1 MRHLVLIVSVLC
13 LGFIVTSCS
22 RGAYN
27 QTFVNSS
34 QMPSQSMLVA
44 VLPFENLTT
53 HRNAGIICSELL
65 STELYRKGVFRMIEQ
80 SRVRKWMTNNKIN
93 PSQLTETTYA
103 QAVARA
109 LGVHAVII
117 GSVSEYGYQHGLKE
131 EPTVGIN
138 VRLVSGGDANVLW
151 ASSSSDIGRGLFN
164 RDSANETAQRVV
176 VRMVHELMKCMKN
189 CKPMMAPCPPATR
202 PCPPAARP
210 CPPVARS
217 CGPVQGQ
224 MYQVPMQQMP
234 MQQMS
239 MYQMPAGQGND
250 YPAPAAYGGQYYN

>member
-1 MRHLVLIVSVLC
+1 MRHLVLIISILC
-13 LGFIVTSCS
+13 LGFTVTSCS

-27 QTFVNSS
+27 QTFVNYS
-34 QMPSQSMLVA
+34 QMPAQGMLVA

-65 STELYRKGVFRMIEQ
+65 TTELYRKGVFRMVEQ

-93 PSQLTETTYA
+93 PSQMTETTYA

-109 LGVHAVII
+109 LGVHAVLI

-138 VRLVSGGDANVLW
+138 VRLVSGSNANVLW
-151 ASSSSDIGRGLFN
+151 AGSSSDIGRGIFN

-176 VRMVHELMKCMKN
+176 VRMVYELMKHLKN
-189 CKPMMAPCPPATR
+189 CKPLVKPCPPAPR
-202 PCPPAARP
+202 APEACAPQQAYWPGPQAGSRRASRHGGHHPQQQQGGYGYGYPPAP
-210 CPPVARS
+210 Y
-217 CGPVQGQ
+217 GPG
-224 MYQVPMQQMP
+224 
-234 MQQMS
+234 
-239 MYQMPAGQGND
+239 
-250 YPAPAAYGGQYYN
+250 AY